1 MTAALT
7 LKRRVRDWMKYSF
20 DRRQLLS
27 LVFVSSLAPAIRLLP
42 KYNAQVAGSA
52 GWISPL
58 IALPILILYV
68 LLLSA
73 FMSER
78 KCGEGLGELI
88 LRTNGR
94 VFGSVVLSL
103 SAAFL
108 IFCCGFILR
117 SGAERFIC
125 TVYPASGP
133 WLFVAVMLALGTI
146 AALGPIKALLRSA
159 RIFSPVL
166 VAVLLLVLVFATTDV
181 DPNNLL
187 PLHKVAP
194 AKMIMAAF
202 PVVEIYAGMLAYAA
216 FLEGHSERKRGRA
229 AAYSIWLVPVCL
241 LLTVLCAAT
250 IGSYGAALTE
260 RFSYPF
266 FTMIRNI
273 TLFGTIERVEAIV
286 VALWV
291 LPDFIIFAMM
301 LTVAAHSLRLV
312 LGFVP
317 ERCEVPLVN
326 IKNGRWLIPAC
337 AALCLGVSILLDLDS
352 QRLNIYS
359 EVAVP
364 LANSAV
370 SLVLIPL
377 CFVVSKLK
385 THRSV

>member
-1 MTAALT
+1 
-7 LKRRVRDWMKYSF
+7 MKYNY

-68 LLLSA
+68 WLLSS
-73 FMSER
+73 FMQKR
-78 KCGEGLGELI
+78 KSGEGLGELI

-94 VFGSVVLSL
+94 VFGSVVLCIA
-103 SAAFL
+103 AAFL

-133 WLFVAVMLALGTI
+133 WLFVIVMLILGTI
-146 AALGPIKALLRSA
+146 AALGPTKALLRSS

-166 VAVLLLVLVFATTDV
+166 VAVLLLVLVFAMITV
-181 DPNNLL
+181 DFNHLL
-187 PLHKVAP
+187 PLRKAEPVRI
-194 AKMIMAAF
+194 IMAAF

-216 FLEGHSERKRGRA
+216 FLEGQSERKRGRT
-229 AAYSIWLVPVCL
+229 AAYSIWLVPVVL

-273 TLFGTIERVEAIV
+273 TLFRTIERIEAIV

-301 LTVAAHSLRLV
+301 LTVASHSLRLV
-312 LGFVP
+312 FGFVP
-317 ERCEVPLVN
+317 EKNDVQLSDMQ
-326 IKNGRWLIPAC
+326 NGRWVIPVC
-337 AALCLGVSILLDLDS
+337 AALCLGVSIALDLDS
-352 QRLNIYS
+352 QNLKLYS

-370 SLVLIPL
+370 ALVLIPL
-377 CFVVSKLK
+377 CFVVSVIRGRKKPPLK
-385 THRSV
+385 